1 MRKRPLCLAAV
12 ILAACILTAQWLGIS
27 WIWRSPAGTEPAEWA
42 AREDSGKKNSAQ
54 QEELTDSDSVQAEG
68 TVYRQEEKTYQ
79 KRIVTYLYLK
89 QTNLYINSKKYPIRN
104 IKCEI
109 EGKQDQVL
117 GCRLRAEG
125 ILTLPESPGN
135 PGEFDRRSYERA
147 GKIDFYLED
156 AKILRRSEAG
166 KMAVQIEAVREK
178 CRNSIREIFPQQ
190 EAGVLEAMLLGDK
203 ELLEEDTKSG
213 FQAAGIS
220 HIMAISGVK
229 TLNLVTTRGAKKP
242 INWAFLWLHRGRI
255 YIIKHRFCQK
265 KIPFVLLSRPRGIT

>member
-229 TLNLVTTRGAKKP
+229 TLTLASTGGAKKP
-242 INWAFLWLHRGRI
+242 VNWAFLWLHRVKI
-255 YIIKHRFCQK
+255 YIIERHF
-265 KIPFVLLSRPRGIT
+265 